1 MKAVRTL
8 VLIIAFL
15 ATCAPIA
22 HLLELPSKLTLDGP
36 LWLSVQ
42 QNLYRGWN
50 FLSGP
55 VEVVALVGCL
65 ALFFFS
71 RRESEHRTAYL
82 IAAACY
88 LSMILYFFLFNDW
101 VNATLAHWTAATLP
115 ADWTKYRLKWETGH
129 ALAALFSV
137 IAFVTL
143 LQARIREAAEARVA
157 RAEAEAAE
165 ADRAGPE
172 THRLTVPAE

>member
-1 MKAVRTL
+1 MKAVRTI

-15 ATCAPIA
+15 ATTAPIG
-22 HLLELPSKLTLDGP
+22 HLLELPFKLSLDGP

-42 QNLYRGWN
+42 QHLYPGWGT
-50 FLSGP
+50 FYGP
-55 VEVVALVGCL
+55 IEILALVSCM
-65 ALFFFS
+65 ALFFLS
-71 RRESEHRTAYL
+71 RRDEEHRNAYL

-101 VNATLAHWTAATLP
+101 VNHALIKWTAATLP
-115 ADWTKYRLKWETGH
+115 RNWTEYRLKWETGY

-143 LQARIREAAEARVA
+143 LHARIREAAAARDS
-157 RAEAEAAE
+157 RAE
-165 ADRAGPE
+165 ADR
-172 THRLTVPAE
+172 LTMPAE